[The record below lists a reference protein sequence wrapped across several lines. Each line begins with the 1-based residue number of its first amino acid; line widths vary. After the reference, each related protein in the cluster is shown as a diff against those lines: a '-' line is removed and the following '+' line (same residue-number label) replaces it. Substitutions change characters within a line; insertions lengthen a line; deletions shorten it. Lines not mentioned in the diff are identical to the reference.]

1 MIHIKRLV
9 GIAATAAISTFAG
22 LAVETAV
29 AAPAQAQCAF
39 GGFGGFGGGFC
50 DADYW
55 PDGSYNHC
63 VTVAVFGYGGSCD
76 RVCPPAAGGFIPA
89 PYAGRC

>member
-1 MIHIKRLV
+1 MARIKKLI
-9 GIAATAAISTFAG
+9 GIVSAAAISTFAG
-22 LAVETAV
+22 LAVETVA

-50 DADYW
+50 DTDFA

-63 VTVAVFGYGGSCD
+63 VTVSAFGYGGTCD
-76 RVCPPAAGGFIPA
+76 RVCPPAAGGIIPG
-89 PYAGRC
+89 PYTGRC